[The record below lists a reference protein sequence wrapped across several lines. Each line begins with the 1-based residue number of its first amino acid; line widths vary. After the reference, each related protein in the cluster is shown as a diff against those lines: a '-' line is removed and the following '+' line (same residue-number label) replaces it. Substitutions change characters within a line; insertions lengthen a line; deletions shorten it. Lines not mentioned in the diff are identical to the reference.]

1 MWIAVAFVCGFLAR
15 QIKLPPLVGYLAA
28 GFGLHALGVEPG
40 AFLEI
45 LTKLGVTLLLF
56 TMGLKLHLKSL
67 IKTEIWASATS
78 HMGLIVVLTTVNSL
92 VLSYFGLQYFSEL
105 NWLSAALIGFAVS
118 FSSTVCVVK
127 ILEDKG
133 EIQARHAQISIGI
146 LIVQDLAAVIF
157 LSLATDKTPSWWALA
172 LLALPLARPMLT
184 RLLQVCGHGELLPL
198 AGIFLALTAGELF
211 ELVGL
216 KAHLGALVLGALL
229 SGHEKS
235 AELSKS
241 LLGFK
246 DLFLI
251 GFFLSIGFTAL
262 PTIDMLVAAMIML
275 VALPFKSALFYL
287 LFTRLKLR
295 SRTAFLSSLSLANY
309 SEFGLIVCSASIGAG
324 LLSREWLVIMALAMS
339 LSFIFSSIINVK
351 AHTLY
356 SRWRLA
362 LQRME
367 HPERLVEDQFSQP
380 SNATV
385 LVIGMGRVGTG
396 AYDALWQ
403 EQKEVCGLD
412 VDAERVAVHCKEG
425 RNAIVADAEDLE
437 FWCHIDINSI
447 QLIMLALPNHD
458 DMLVVVKQI
467 KLAGYRGK
475 MAGVVRYE
483 DEKSGLQEAG
493 IDVVFNYYANAGAGL
508 AEHSI
513 HLIE

>member
-1 MWIAVAFVCGFLAR
+1 MDYIWIAVAFVCGFLAR

-40 AFLEI
+40 AFLEV

-198 AGIFLALTAGELF
+198 AGIFLAVTAGELF
-211 ELVGL
+211 QLVGL

-262 PTIDMLVAAMIML
+262 PTVDMLVAAMIML
-275 VALPFKSALFYL
+275 VALPFKSALFFL
-287 LFTRLKLR
+287 LFTKR
-295 SRTAFLSSLSLANY
+295 
-309 SEFGLIVCSASIGAG
+309 CQ
-324 LLSREWLVIMALAMS
+324 
-339 LSFIFSSIINVK
+339 
-351 AHTLY
+351 H
-356 SRWRLA
+356 
-362 LQRME
+362 
-367 HPERLVEDQFSQP
+367 
-380 SNATV
+380 
-385 LVIGMGRVGTG
+385 
-396 AYDALWQ
+396 
-403 EQKEVCGLD
+403 
-412 VDAERVAVHCKEG
+412 
-425 RNAIVADAEDLE
+425 RN
-437 FWCHIDINSI
+437 
-447 QLIMLALPNHD
+447 
-458 DMLVVVKQI
+458 
-467 KLAGYRGK
+467 
-475 MAGVVRYE
+475 
-483 DEKSGLQEAG
+483 
-493 IDVVFNYYANAGAGL
+493 
-508 AEHSI
+508 
-513 HLIE
+513 